1 MQIAHLTSAHPRD
14 DVRIFLKECQSLSRR
29 GHAVTLVVAD
39 GKGNEIRSGIAI
51 VDVGRPTGR
60 LDRMLGAT
68 RRVLRRALEL
78 DAEVYHIHDPEL
90 LTICLALKRR
100 GKKVIFDAHE
110 DVPKQ
115 ILGKYYLHPSL
126 RKIIAWAFA
135 RYEQYVCKR
144 IDGVVAATPT
154 IRQKF
159 LLINANSQD
168 INNYPMLGELESVPG
183 TEKFPNEVCY
193 VGSVAAIRGV
203 REMVRALELTQEK
216 ILLNLV
222 GEFSEPETAKD
233 VRTFPGWSKVHSWGA
248 QGREGVRDVMAR
260 SVAGLVTLHPTPN
273 YIESLPIKMFEYMS
287 AGIPVIA
294 SNFPLWRDIVQGAQC
309 GVCVD
314 PLDPAQ
320 IARAMDELVRDPQK
334 AQQMGLRGRKAVM
347 ERYNWTVEENKLHAY
362 YLRFAQNTERLLAG

>member
-1 MQIAHLTSAHPRD
+1 MRIAHLTSAHPRD
-14 DVRIFLKECQSLSRR
+14 DVRIFLKECLSLSAQ

-39 GKGNEIRSGIAI
+39 GLGDEFRAGISV
-51 VDVGRPTGR
+51 VDVGRSGGR
-60 LDRMLGAT
+60 LGRMLGAT

-115 ILGKYYLHPSL
+115 ILGKHYLRPAL
-126 RKIIAWAFA
+126 RKAIAWAFA
-135 RYEQYVCKR
+135 WYERYVCR
-144 IDGVVAATPT
+144 RLDGVITATPT

-159 LLINANSQD
+159 LDIHPNSED
-168 INNYPMLGELESVPG
+168 INNYPLIGELDAVSDAG
-183 TEKFPNEVCY
+183 KSAHEVCY
-193 VGSVAAIRGV
+193 VGSIAAIRGV
-203 REMVRALELTQEK
+203 HELVRALELTQTD
-216 ILLNLV
+216 IRLNLV
-222 GEFSEPETAKD
+222 GAFAESHTEEE
-233 VRTFPGWSKVHSWGA
+233 VRGYPGWAKVHAWGV
-248 QGREGVRDVMAR
+248 QGRAGVRDAMAR

-294 SNFPLWRDIVQGAQC
+294 SDFPLWRDIVQGSQC

-314 PLDPAQ
+314 PLDPMQ
-320 IARAMDELVRDPQK
+320 IAKAIDELVSDPRK
-334 AQQMGLRGRKAVM
+334 AQQMGQNGRRAVM
-347 ERYNWTVEENKLHAY
+347 ERYNWAVEEKKLQAY
-362 YLRFAQNTERLLAG
+362 YDRLAGESR

>member
-1 MQIAHLTSAHPRD
+1 MRIAHLTSAHPRD
-14 DVRIFLKECQSLSRR
+14 DVRIFLKECLSLSGL

-39 GKGNEIRSGIAI
+39 GLGDESRSGIAV
-51 VDVGRPTGR
+51 VDVGRSSGR
-60 LDRMLGAT
+60 LGRMLGAT

-115 ILGKYYLHPSL
+115 ILGKHYLQPAL

-135 RYEQYVCKR
+135 RYERYVCR
-144 IDGVVAATPT
+144 RLDGVITATPT

-159 LLINANSQD
+159 LDIHPNSED
-168 INNYPMLGELESVPG
+168 INNYPLIGELDVASDAA
-183 TEKFPNEVCY
+183 KSAHEVCY
-193 VGSVAAIRGV
+193 VGSIAAIRGV
-203 REMVRALELTQEK
+203 RELVRALELTQTD
-216 ILLNLV
+216 IRLNLV
-222 GEFSEPETAKD
+222 GGFAESHTEEE
-233 VRTFPGWSKVHSWGA
+233 VHGYPGWSRVHAWGV
-248 QGREGVRDVMAR
+248 QGRVGVRDAMAR

-294 SNFPLWRDIVQGAQC
+294 SDFPLWRDIVQGSQC

-314 PLDPAQ
+314 PLNPAQ
-320 IARAMDELVRDPQK
+320 IARAIDELVRDPDK
-334 AQQMGLRGRKAVM
+334 ARQMGLNGRRAVM
-347 ERYNWTVEENKLHAY
+347 ERYNWAVEEKKLQAY
-362 YLRFAQNTERLLAG
+362 YTRLAGESQ

>member
-1 MQIAHLTSAHPRD
+1 MRIAHLTSAHPRD
-14 DVRIFLKECQSLSRR
+14 DVRIFLKECQSLSRQ
-29 GHAVTLVVAD
+29 GHAVMLVVAD
-39 GKGNEIRSGIAI
+39 GLGDESRSGVAI
-51 VDVGRPTGR
+51 VDVGRSNGR
-60 LDRMLGAT
+60 LGRMLGAT

-115 ILGKYYLHPSL
+115 ILGKHYLRPAL
-126 RKIIAWAFA
+126 RKSIAWAFA
-135 RYEQYVCKR
+135 RYERYVCKR
-144 IDGVVAATPT
+144 LDGVITATPA
-154 IRQKF
+154 IREKF
-159 LLINANSQD
+159 LGIHANSED
-168 INNYPMLGELESVPG
+168 INNYPLIGELDAVSG
-183 TEKFPNEVCY
+183 ARKAAHEVCY
-193 VGSVAAIRGV
+193 VGGIAGIRGV
-203 REMVRALELTQEK
+203 RELVRALEQTQ
-216 ILLNLV
+216 IDIRLNLV
-222 GEFSEPETAKD
+222 GGFSESHTEEE
-233 VRTFPGWSKVHSWGA
+233 VRGYPGWGKVHAWGI

-294 SNFPLWRDIVQGAQC
+294 SDFPLWRDIVEGSRC

-320 IARAMDELVRDPQK
+320 IARAMDELVRDPEK
-334 AQQMGLRGRKAVM
+334 ARQMGQNGRQAVIA
-347 ERYNWTVEENKLHAY
+347 RYNWAVEEKKLHAY
-362 YLRFAQNTERLLAG
+362 YTRLTGESR